1 MNIIEY
7 KVSMKKKNICKM
19 IIAFFAIVTFGVCI
33 IIYLLPFWMDV
44 SIPFKVKDY
53 RITITKGTVTL
64 NEYTGSD
71 TEIVVP
77 ERIFFLPVTY
87 LGPRCYENVKHTIT
101 SISLPDTMTIV
112 GMSAFWECDKLE
124 SVHASNIN
132 IIGAKAFGY
141 DTNLRNVDLGDGIK
155 IVDFAAF
162 VDCSS
167 LEKITLANE
176 SEIGLNA
183 FYHAGIKE
191 IDNIQTATRIGL
203 GAFCFTPWEESQDVD
218 YLMVGDKL
226 IMYKGDSDIVVVPE
240 GVKTISSAFGGTFMG
255 ESKYDKEL
263 SEIYISDT
271 VTKIEWGSF
280 MGQHS
285 PIVYVPASVTNIEEG
300 AFSSYA
306 TPLIITTSGSTAEQY
321 AIDNGINYEIVDSWE
336 VPET

>member
-1 MNIIEY
+1 MLNCNSEE
-7 KVSMKKKNICKM
+7 SMKKINICKM
-19 IIAFFAIVTFGVCI
+19 IIAFLAIVTFGVCI

-77 ERIFFLPVTY
+77 ERIFFLPVTC
-87 LGPRCYENVKHTIT
+87 LGPYCYENVKHTMT
-101 SISLPDTMTIV
+101 SISLPDMMTIV
-112 GMSAFWECDKLE
+112 GNAAFWKCDKLE

-132 IIGAKAFGY
+132 TIEVAAFAY
-141 DTNLRNVDLGDGIK
+141 DTNLRNVDLGDSIK
-155 IVDFAAF
+155 KVEGSAFAY
-162 VDCSS
+162 CSF

-176 SEIGLNA
+176 CEIGADA
-183 FYHAGIKE
+183 FFHAGIKE
-191 IDNIQTATRIGL
+191 IDNIQTATRIGC
-203 GAFCFTPWEESQDVD
+203 GAFYFTPWEESQDVD

-226 IMYKGDSDIVVVPE
+226 ILYKGDSDVAVVPE
-240 GVKTISSAFGGTFMG
+240 GVKIISGAFGGTIMG

-263 SEIYISDT
+263 SEIYISNT
-271 VTKIEWGSF
+271 VTKIERSSF

-285 PIVYVPASVTNIEEG
+285 PIVYIPASVTNIEEDV
-300 AFSSYA
+300 FSLYA

-321 AIDNGINYEIVDSWE
+321 AIEYGYDYEIVDSWE

>member
-1 MNIIEY
+1 
-7 KVSMKKKNICKM
+7 MKKINICKM

-87 LGPRCYENVKHTIT
+87 LGPHCYENVKHTMT

-112 GMSAFWECDKLE
+112 GNSAFWTCDKLE
-124 SVHASNIN
+124 SVHANNIN
-132 IIGAKAFGY
+132 TIEVKAFGY

-155 IVDFAAF
+155 KVEGSAFAY
-162 VDCSS
+162 CSS
-167 LEKITLANE
+167 LEKITLTNE
-176 SEIGLNA
+176 SEIGVDA
-183 FYHAGIKE
+183 FFHSGIKE
-191 IDNIQTATRIGL
+191 IGNIQTATRIGG
-203 GAFCFTPWEESQDVD
+203 GAFYFTPWEESQDVD

-226 IMYKGDSDIVVVPE
+226 IMYKGDSDVVVIPE
-240 GVKTISSAFGGTFMG
+240 GVKTISGTFCGTFLG

-263 SEIYISDT
+263 SEIYISNT
-271 VTKIEWGSF
+271 VTKIERLSF
-280 MGQHS
+280 MGQWS
-285 PIVYVPASVTNIEEG
+285 PIVYIPASVTNIEENV
-300 AFSSYA
+300 FSLDA

-321 AIDNGINYEIVDSWE
+321 AIEYGYDYEIVDSWE

>member
-1 MNIIEY
+1 
-7 KVSMKKKNICKM
+7 MKKINICKM
-19 IIAFFAIVTFGVCI
+19 IITFFAVVTFGLCI

-87 LGPRCYENVKHTIT
+87 LGPHCYENVKHTMT
-101 SISLPDTMTIV
+101 SISLPDTMTII
-112 GMSAFWECDKLE
+112 GKSSFWRCDKLE

-132 IIGAKAFGY
+132 TIGGTAFGY

-155 IVDFAAF
+155 KVERAAF
-162 VDCSS
+162 AYCSS

-176 SEIGLNA
+176 SEIGVNA

-191 IDNIQTATRIGL
+191 IDNIQTASRIGG
-203 GAFCFTPWEESQDVD
+203 GAFYFTPWEESQDVD

-226 IMYKGDSDIVVVPE
+226 IMYKGDSDVVVIPK
-240 GVKTISSAFGGTFMG
+240 GVKTISGTFCETILV
-255 ESKYDKEL
+255 ESQYNKEL

-271 VTKIEWGSF
+271 VTKIERFSF
-280 MGQHS
+280 FGQQS
-285 PIVYVPASVTNIEEG
+285 PIVYIPASVTNIEEDV
-300 AFSSYA
+300 FSLDT